1 MLDKSTTQR
10 LRSLPVE
17 AVAERLGLRVVRHKS
32 LCPFHD
38 DHHASLS
45 YSPSRNTFRCF
56 VCDARGG
63 TIDLVMRHLNM
74 SFPDAC
80 RWLANG
86 TNIILDT
93 YRPRTPTADRPARP
107 FDAARYARL
116 FEHPWLSDEART
128 FLFTERRL
136 NPRVVSWCRL
146 TSWTDRQGT
155 HWLQT
160 PYFDASG
167 QLIGLQNRN
176 LDYGKQKGDEG
187 EEDKRSV
194 DKGKQE
200 QGSEAKQGRA
210 IDAKQG
216 QGSETKQGQAVE
228 GEQGQGSDGKQGQ
241 AVESKQG
248 QGSEDKQG
256 QAVEGEQEQGSED
269 KQGQAVEGK
278 QEQGSEDK
286 QGQAVES
293 KQGQGSEDKQGQA
306 VEGKQGQGSEDK
318 QGQAVEGDGKQGQGS
333 ECREAPRFRFPYGSR
348 CTVYNLP
355 VTAMLRPGEPL
366 FITEGC
372 SDCWAMLSAGHKAIA
387 IPSATLLSQAD
398 KALLRDL
405 AQRLGTSFHMF
416 PDRDAPGERLFM
428 QLREVLPGVQ
438 HHQLPVD
445 CKDFAEYYVSDLAK
459 NKLGEYG

>member
-1 MLDKSTTQR
+1 MDKEQLQR

-45 YSPSRNTFRCF
+45 YSTSRNTFRCF

-136 NPRVVSWCRL
+136 NPRVISWCRL

-176 LDYGKQKGDEG
+176 LDYVKHREDEGDEDNG
-187 EEDKRSV
+187 SMGKGNGSMGKGNGSPV
-194 DKGKQE
+194 KGNGSMAKGKQE
-200 QGSEAKQGRA
+200 QAVEARPEQGAEGKQGLAVETEPKQGSEAKP
-210 IDAKQG
+210 
-216 QGSETKQGQAVE
+216 
-228 GEQGQGSDGKQGQ
+228 
-241 AVESKQG
+241 ES
-248 QGSEDKQG
+248 
-256 QAVEGEQEQGSED
+256 
-269 KQGQAVEGK
+269 
-278 QEQGSEDK
+278 
-286 QGQAVES
+286 
-293 KQGQGSEDKQGQA
+293 
-306 VEGKQGQGSEDK
+306 
-318 QGQAVEGDGKQGQGS
+318 
-333 ECREAPRFRFPYGSR
+333 REAPRFRFPYGSR

-428 QLREVLPGVQ
+428 QLKEVLPGLQ
-438 HHQLPVD
+438 HHQLPPG
-445 CKDFAEYYVSDLAK
+445 CKDFAEYYVSALVK
-459 NKLGEYG
+459 NKLGG

>member
-17 AVAERLGLRVVRHKS
+17 AVAERLGLHVVRHKS

-45 YSPSRNTFRCF
+45 FSPSRNTFRCF

-74 SFPDAC
+74 SFTDAC

-187 EEDKRSV
+187 EEGKRSV

-216 QGSETKQGQAVE
+216 QGSE
-228 GEQGQGSDGKQGQ
+228 S
-241 AVESKQG
+241 
-248 QGSEDKQG
+248 
-256 QAVEGEQEQGSED
+256 
-269 KQGQAVEGK
+269 
-278 QEQGSEDK
+278 
-286 QGQAVES
+286 
-293 KQGQGSEDKQGQA
+293 
-306 VEGKQGQGSEDK
+306 
-318 QGQAVEGDGKQGQGS
+318 
-333 ECREAPRFRFPYGSR
+333 REAPRFRFPYGSR

-428 QLREVLPGVQ
+428 QLREVLPGLQ

-445 CKDFAEYYVSDLAK
+445 CKDFAEYYVSALAK
-459 NKLGEYG
+459 NKLGGYG

>member
-45 YSPSRNTFRCF
+45 FSPSRNTFRCF

-93 YRPRTPTADRPARP
+93 YRPHTPTADRPARP

-194 DKGKQE
+194 DKDKQE

-216 QGSETKQGQAVE
+216 QAVEAKQGQA
-228 GEQGQGSDGKQGQ
+228 GDGKQGQGSDGKQGQ
-241 AVESKQG
+241 
-248 QGSEDKQG
+248 GSE
-256 QAVEGEQEQGSED
+256 S
-269 KQGQAVEGK
+269 
-278 QEQGSEDK
+278 
-286 QGQAVES
+286 
-293 KQGQGSEDKQGQA
+293 
-306 VEGKQGQGSEDK
+306 
-318 QGQAVEGDGKQGQGS
+318 
-333 ECREAPRFRFPYGSR
+333 REAPRFRFPYGSR

-428 QLREVLPGVQ
+428 QLREVLPGLQ
-438 HHQLPVD
+438 HHQLPVG
-445 CKDFAEYYVSDLAK
+445 CKDFAEYYVSALAK

>member
-1 MLDKSTTQR
+1 MNKEQLQR

-187 EEDKRSV
+187 EEDNDSMVKGYGSMV
-194 DKGKQE
+194 KDNGSENDVKTAMADGSKDETQTCSCFASTSLSPCSSKQQPLEDKEGEREVMRGLIEGAEGKDNAKQE
-200 QGSEAKQGRA
+200 QGSDAKQEQGSDAKQEQGSDAKQGQGSDAKQGQGSDAKQGRA

-216 QGSETKQGQAVE
+216 QAVE
-228 GEQGQGSDGKQGQ
+228 AKP
-241 AVESKQG
+241 
-248 QGSEDKQG
+248 
-256 QAVEGEQEQGSED
+256 
-269 KQGQAVEGK
+269 
-278 QEQGSEDK
+278 
-286 QGQAVES
+286 
-293 KQGQGSEDKQGQA
+293 
-306 VEGKQGQGSEDK
+306 
-318 QGQAVEGDGKQGQGS
+318 

-428 QLREVLPGVQ
+428 QLREVLPGLQ

-445 CKDFAEYYVSDLAK
+445 CKDFAEYYVSALAK
-459 NKLGEYG
+459 NKLGGYR

>member
-210 IDAKQG
+210 VEAKP
-216 QGSETKQGQAVE
+216 
-228 GEQGQGSDGKQGQ
+228 
-241 AVESKQG
+241 
-248 QGSEDKQG
+248 
-256 QAVEGEQEQGSED
+256 
-269 KQGQAVEGK
+269 
-278 QEQGSEDK
+278 
-286 QGQAVES
+286 
-293 KQGQGSEDKQGQA
+293 
-306 VEGKQGQGSEDK
+306 
-318 QGQAVEGDGKQGQGS
+318 

-428 QLREVLPGVQ
+428 QLREVLPVLQ
-438 HHQLPVD
+438 HHQLPVG
-445 CKDFAEYYVSDLAK
+445 CKDFAEYYVSALAK
-459 NKLGEYG
+459 NKLGGYG

>member
-45 YSPSRNTFRCF
+45 FSPSRNTFRCF

-93 YRPRTPTADRPARP
+93 YRPRTPTVDRPARP

-116 FEHPWLSDEART
+116 FEHHWLSDEART

-187 EEDKRSV
+187 EETVADNKQGQGV
-194 DKGKQE
+194 DGEQG
-200 QGSEAKQGRA
+200 QGSEGDGKQGQA
-210 IDAKQG
+210 IDGKQG
-216 QGSETKQGQAVE
+216 QGSEN
-228 GEQGQGSDGKQGQ
+228 
-241 AVESKQG
+241 KQG

-256 QAVEGEQEQGSED
+256 QAV
-269 KQGQAVEGK
+269 K
-278 QEQGSEDK
+278 
-286 QGQAVES
+286 
-293 KQGQGSEDKQGQA
+293 
-306 VEGKQGQGSEDK
+306 
-318 QGQAVEGDGKQGQGS
+318 GDGKQGQGS
-333 ECREAPRFRFPYGSR
+333 EGKQGQAVEGESKQGQGSEGKQGQGSESREAPRFRFPYGSR

-405 AQRLGTSFHMF
+405 AQCLGTSFHMF

-428 QLREVLPGVQ
+428 QLREVLPGLQ

-445 CKDFAEYYVSDLAK
+445 CKDFAEYYVSALAK
-459 NKLGEYG
+459 NKLGGYG

>member
-1 MLDKSTTQR
+1 MLDKLTTQR

-45 YSPSRNTFRCF
+45 FSPSRNTFRCF

-187 EEDKRSV
+187 EETVADNKQGQGV
-194 DKGKQE
+194 DGEQG
-200 QGSEAKQGRA
+200 QGSEGDGKQGQA
-210 IDAKQG
+210 IDGKQG
-216 QGSETKQGQAVE
+216 QGSEN
-228 GEQGQGSDGKQGQ
+228 
-241 AVESKQG
+241 KQG

-256 QAVEGEQEQGSED
+256 QAV
-269 KQGQAVEGK
+269 K
-278 QEQGSEDK
+278 
-286 QGQAVES
+286 
-293 KQGQGSEDKQGQA
+293 
-306 VEGKQGQGSEDK
+306 
-318 QGQAVEGDGKQGQGS
+318 GDGKQGQGS
-333 ECREAPRFRFPYGSR
+333 EGKQGQAVEGESKQGQGSEGKQGQGSESREAPRFRFPYGSR

-428 QLREVLPGVQ
+428 QLREVLPGLQ

-445 CKDFAEYYVSDLAK
+445 CKDFAEYYVSALAK
-459 NKLGEYG
+459 NKLGGYG

>member
-1 MLDKSTTQR
+1 MNKEQLQR

-17 AVAERLGLRVVRHKS
+17 AVAERLGLRVVRDKS

-187 EEDKRSV
+187 EETGADN
-194 DKGKQE
+194 
-200 QGSEAKQGRA
+200 
-210 IDAKQG
+210 
-216 QGSETKQGQAVE
+216 KQGQAVD
-228 GEQGQGSDGKQGQ
+228 GKQGQAVKGDGKQGQ

-248 QGSEDKQG
+248 QG
-256 QAVEGEQEQGSED
+256 VEGE
-269 KQGQAVEGK
+269 
-278 QEQGSEDK
+278 
-286 QGQAVES
+286 
-293 KQGQGSEDKQGQA
+293 QGQA
-306 VEGKQGQGSEDK
+306 VEGKQGQGVKGK
-318 QGQAVEGDGKQGQGS
+318 QGQAIDGKQGQAGEGKQGQAGEGKQGQGSEGKQGQGVEGKGKQGQGS

-445 CKDFAEYYVSDLAK
+445 CKDFDEYYVSDLAK

>member
-45 YSPSRNTFRCF
+45 YSTSRNTFRCF

-136 NPRVVSWCRL
+136 DPRVVSWCRL

-176 LDYGKQKGDEG
+176 LDYVKHRGDEG

-194 DKGKQE
+194 DKGN
-200 QGSEAKQGRA
+200 GSMAK
-210 IDAKQG
+210 
-216 QGSETKQGQAVE
+216 
-228 GEQGQGSDGKQGQ
+228 GKQGQ
-241 AVESKQG
+241 AVEAKP
-248 QGSEDKQG
+248 
-256 QAVEGEQEQGSED
+256 EG
-269 KQGQAVEGK
+269 
-278 QEQGSEDK
+278 
-286 QGQAVES
+286 
-293 KQGQGSEDKQGQA
+293 
-306 VEGKQGQGSEDK
+306 
-318 QGQAVEGDGKQGQGS
+318 
-333 ECREAPRFRFPYGSR
+333 REAPRFRFPYGSR

-428 QLREVLPGVQ
+428 QLKEVLPGLQ
-438 HHQLPVD
+438 HHQLPVG
-445 CKDFAEYYVSDLAK
+445 CKDFAEYYVSALAK
-459 NKLGEYG
+459 NKLGG

>member
-45 YSPSRNTFRCF
+45 YSTSRNTFRCF

-107 FDAARYARL
+107 FDAARYALL

-136 NPRVVSWCRL
+136 DPRVVSWCRL

-194 DKGKQE
+194 DKDKQE

-210 IDAKQG
+210 VEAKQG

-228 GEQGQGSDGKQGQ
+228 AKQGQAGDGKQGQGSDGKQGQ
-241 AVESKQG
+241 AVEG
-248 QGSEDKQG
+248 
-256 QAVEGEQEQGSED
+256 

-278 QEQGSEDK
+278 HGQGSDGK
-286 QGQAVES
+286 QGQAGEGRQGQAGEGKQGQAGEGES
-293 KQGQGSEDKQGQA
+293 KQGQGS
-306 VEGKQGQGSEDK
+306 
-318 QGQAVEGDGKQGQGS
+318 DGKQGQGS

-428 QLREVLPGVQ
+428 QLREVLPGLQ
-438 HHQLPVD
+438 HHQLPVG
-445 CKDFAEYYVSDLAK
+445 CKDFAEYYVSALAK
-459 NKLGEYG
+459 NNLGEYG

>member
-136 NPRVVSWCRL
+136 NPRVISWCRL

-187 EEDKRSV
+187 EEDNGSM
-194 DKGKQE
+194 DKGNGSMAKGNGSENDVKTAMADGSKDEAQTCSCFASTSLSPCSSKQQPPE
-200 QGSEAKQGRA
+200 DKEGEREVMRGLIEGAEGKDNAKQGQGSDAKQGQGSDAKQGRA

-216 QGSETKQGQAVE
+216 QAVE
-228 GEQGQGSDGKQGQ
+228 AKP
-241 AVESKQG
+241 
-248 QGSEDKQG
+248 
-256 QAVEGEQEQGSED
+256 
-269 KQGQAVEGK
+269 
-278 QEQGSEDK
+278 
-286 QGQAVES
+286 
-293 KQGQGSEDKQGQA
+293 
-306 VEGKQGQGSEDK
+306 
-318 QGQAVEGDGKQGQGS
+318 

-398 KALLRDL
+398 KTLLRDL

-428 QLREVLPGVQ
+428 QLREVLPGLQ

-445 CKDFAEYYVSDLAK
+445 CKDFAEYYVSALAK
-459 NKLGEYG
+459 NKLGGYG